1 MQMLSTLH
9 ESIAQPQSV
18 TGATYME
25 HNTSKKYSYKDGARE
40 SKPYDTLTSTAK
52 SPSHT
57 EIPAKVP
64 TRIHGI
70 LKEGDAKPSSHTHRG
85 LEFADEGVS
94 RDEKEKPSA
103 RRGVV
108 SFEENSRVPTASG
121 REVSFTDDSAEAKST
136 KSSMQGGSML
146 DLVTGVAESVSS
158 LAEGISVVQGTSAA
172 IGGANKQGSSS
183 SEEPSNRTLG

>member
-1 MQMLSTLH
+1 MRASYLGRGRWRPRVK
-9 ESIAQPQSV
+9 SIHPGIIVVAYV
-18 TGATYME
+18 AARGM
-25 HNTSKKYSYKDGARE
+25 DG
-40 SKPYDTLTSTAK
+40 L
-52 SPSHT
+52 
-57 EIPAKVP
+57 V
-64 TRIHGI
+64 
-70 LKEGDAKPSSHTHRG
+70 
-85 LEFADEGVS
+85 ADEGVS